1 MEKKKIILDRLS
13 SKELL
18 DLLDKALFAG
28 SFAKRDKQQK
38 YVDLQHKIARVL
50 YKNYPEIHKEEGI
63 KIK

>member
-1 MEKKKIILDRLS
+1 MKKKKIILDNLS

-28 SFAKRDKQQK
+28 NFSKKDKQQK

-63 KIK
+63 RIK